1 MKQKVIGLLSRHLG
15 LSKKEVSALIEQ
27 PKPEFGDY
35 AFPCFSLAKKE
46 HKNPVE
52 IAKDIVSKLRPKLP
66 KEISKIEAVNGY
78 INFFVNKAVFANAIV
93 NAVLKEKEKYGS
105 SNLGNGKKILIEH
118 TSINPNAPPHIGTA
132 RGALIGDSIVRLLI
146 FQNYNPEVHYYIND
160 VSKQVALLV
169 ISCKGNEK
177 FDNMLGIYVKAAK
190 KLKQKKFEKE
200 VFAALK
206 KLEQHDKMTIKKFKS
221 IVNTCVQGQ
230 RKILS
235 QLDIHYDF
243 FDYES
248 DYLNKKLRYIIQKLK
263 KSGKLFKDESGR
275 LVLNQASNGLEKE
288 MKKPLLVLTRSDG
301 TGLYALRDLAYT
313 IDKLKRAKYNIII
326 LGEEH
331 KLYFKQL
338 SAALKLLGFDAP
350 KVLHY
355 SHVLIKTKAGKR
367 KMSKRRG
374 ELVLLSDFINEAVK
388 KAKAAIKK
396 RKSKGDAKAIALAAV
411 KYSILKTEQNKNVLF
426 NWDEALNFEGNS
438 GPYLQYAYARASS
451 ILRKLEKERKIKKK
465 IKEKT
470 YKADF
475 KELKNKKEMELI
487 KQLALFPTV
496 VEYATLQLK
505 PHLVAN
511 YIFRLSQLFSE
522 FYSECPVIKAKASL
536 KEARIALVKA
546 TRQVLGNSLC
556 LLGIKALERM

>member
-1 MKQKVIGLLSRHLG
+1 MKQKVIELLSQHLK
-15 LSKKEVSALIEQ
+15 LSKKEVSDLIEQ
-27 PKPEFGDY
+27 PKPQFGDY

-46 HKNPVE
+46 HKNPAE
-52 IAKDIVSKLRPKLP
+52 IAKDIADKLSLKLP
-66 KEISKIEAVNGY
+66 KEISKIEAVGGY
-78 INFFVNKAVFANAIV
+78 VNFFVNKAAFANAVI
-93 NAVLKEKEKYGS
+93 NTILKEKEKYGS
-105 SNLGNGKKILIEH
+105 DNLGNKKKILIEH

-132 RGALIGDSIVRLLI
+132 RGALIGDSIVKLLN
-146 FQNYNPEVHYYIND
+146 FQNYKTEVHYYIND

-169 ISCKGNEK
+169 LSCKGNEK
-177 FDNMLGIYVKAAK
+177 FDKMLGIYVKAAK

-206 KLEQHDKMTIKKFKS
+206 KLEQHDKTTVKKFKR

-248 DYLNKKLRYIIQKLK
+248 DYLNKKLYGVIQNLK
-263 KSGKLFKDESGR
+263 KSGKLFRDDSGR
-275 LVLNQASNGLEKE
+275 LVLNQATNGLEKE

-313 IDKLKRAKYNIII
+313 IDKLKRTKQNIIV

-355 SHVLIKTKAGKR
+355 SHVLIQTKVGKR

-374 ELVLLSDFINEAVK
+374 ELILLSDFINEAIK

-426 NWDEALNFEGNS
+426 NWKEALNFEGNS

-451 ILRKLEKERKIKKK
+451 ILRKLKKAK
-465 IKEKT
+465 AG
-470 YKADF
+470 KADF
-475 KELKNKKEMELI
+475 GKIKNKKEIELI
-487 KQLALFPTV
+487 KQLSLFPATIGD
-496 VEYATLQLK
+496 ATLQLK

-511 YIFRLSQLFSE
+511 YVFRLSQIFSE
-522 FYSECPVIKAKASL
+522 FYSECPVIKAQPGL
-536 KEARIALVKA
+536 REARIALVKA
-546 TRQVLGNSLC
+546 TKQVLSNSLF

>member
-1 MKQKVIGLLSRHLG
+1 MKQKVVELLSRHLK
-15 LSKKEVSALIEQ
+15 LSKKEVSDLIEQ
-27 PKPEFGDY
+27 PKPQFGDY

-46 HKNPVE
+46 HKNPAE
-52 IAKDIVSKLRPKLP
+52 IAKDIADKLSLKLP
-66 KEISKIEAVNGY
+66 KEISKIEAVGGY
-78 INFFVNKAVFANAIV
+78 VNFFVNKAAFANAVI
-93 NAVLKEKEKYGS
+93 NTILKEKEKYGS
-105 SNLGNGKKILIEH
+105 DNLGNKKKILIEH

-132 RGALIGDSIVRLLI
+132 RGALIGDSIVKLLN
-146 FQNYNPEVHYYIND
+146 FQNYKTEVHYYIND

-169 ISCKGNEK
+169 LSCKGNEK
-177 FDNMLGIYVKAAK
+177 FDKMLGIYVKAAK
-190 KLKQKKFEKE
+190 KFKQKKFEKE

-206 KLEQHDKMTIKKFKS
+206 KLEQHDKTTVKKFKR

-248 DYLNKKLRYIIQKLK
+248 DYLNKKLYNIIQNLK

-275 LVLNQASNGLEKE
+275 LVLNQAANGLEKE

-313 IDKLKRAKYNIII
+313 IDKLKRTKQNIIV

-355 SHVLIKTKAGKR
+355 SHVLIQTKVGKR

-374 ELVLLSDFINEAVK
+374 ELILLSDFINEAIK

-426 NWDEALNFEGNS
+426 NWKEALNFEGNS

-451 ILRKLEKERKIKKK
+451 ILRKLKKAKIG
-465 IKEKT
+465 
-470 YKADF
+470 KADF
-475 KELKNKKEMELI
+475 EKIKNKKEIELI
-487 KQLALFPTV
+487 KQLSLFPTIIGD
-496 VEYATLQLK
+496 ATLQLK

-511 YIFRLSQLFSE
+511 YVFRLSQIFSE
-522 FYSECPVIKAKASL
+522 FYSECPVIKAQPGL
-536 KEARIALVKA
+536 REARIALVKA
-546 TRQVLGNSLC
+546 TKQVLSNSLF